1 MSRNLEQT
9 LSSYYQNA
17 PTNIGSVILKV
28 CGLKMGLAEIT
39 SLRNVDDLLV
49 LLSLIIVNSQFMPHY
64 SLVTHESSPVTV
76 KCACSC
82 TSSSSRCNHQRKQ
95 LQHQHQLSLS
105 RPRCRWRRGRSWS
118 SRQHRTRRRAPC
130 VS

>member
-1 MSRNLEQT
+1 MSRNLELT
-9 LSSYYQNA
+9 LHSYYQNA

-64 SLVTHESSPVTV
+64 SLATHESSPVTV

-82 TSSSSRCNHQRKQ
+82 TSSSSQCNHQRKL
-95 LQHQHQLSLS
+95 LQHLHQLSLAN
-105 RPRCRWRRGRSWS
+105 PNA
-118 SRQHRTRRRAPC
+118 RTQKNEKFIGEHKIDQSKIA
-130 VS
+130 V